1 MVFERLVK
9 AFLSQDP
16 LFRQRFGGVWL
27 WQEWPGRGGERDT
40 GIDIVAEER
49 GGGLCAIQCK
59 FYGQSEYIRR
69 EDIDPFLVASGR
81 MPFTARL
88 FVSTTE
94 RWSQNAEK
102 AVSNQRIPV
111 QRIGVAEL
119 EGSPFDWFRFDP
131 DHPDQL
137 PRHTSKHPRPHQ
149 IAAVADV
156 VSGFD
161 SSDRGKL
168 IMACGTGKTFTA
180 LAIAERVVPA
190 GGTVLF
196 CVPSISLLSQT
207 LRAWTADASRPLHC
221 LAVCSDT
228 QVTRD
233 SEDIHVYDLALPA
246 TTDPP
251 MLADL
256 MKVAKAQ
263 SKDQES
269 ALVVIFSTY
278 QSLDRVA
285 EAQRLGVPAFDL
297 VVADEAHRTTGAFAA
312 GEGYSGFTMVHDGD
326 RLRARRRLYMTATP
340 RLYSDRAKSKARESE
355 VLLCSMDDETLYGPE
370 FHYLGFGQAVE
381 AGLLSDYRVVVLM
394 VDEAYANEVAHE
406 PLADP
411 DLDLELQDAARLV
424 GCWRGLSK
432 RGRTE
437 EEFAYDPAAMRRAV
451 AFSTSIAYSK
461 RVKAGLPEVV
471 AAIRGQGEEGITCE
485 ARHVDG
491 TMGALVRDQALAWL
505 REDPPEG
512 TCRVLTNARCL
523 SEGVDV
529 PALDSVIFTNPRKSQ
544 IDVVQAVGRVMR
556 RADGKRY
563 GYVIIPVP
571 VPAGMDPEEVLDS
584 NERYRVVW
592 QVLQALRA
600 HDDRFDAEVN
610 KLDLQRQRSDRI
622 QVVGVGSGGE
632 WQADRMG
639 SGQMDFAWQGLED
652 KVYARV
658 VQKVGTRT
666 YWEDWAGDVARIAQ
680 AHITRIKAAIEGGGS
695 VTLTFEQ
702 YLESLRATLN
712 PGVSEDEAIEML
724 AQHLITMPVFEAL
737 FGDSEFTR
745 LNPVSEAMSK
755 VLRALH
761 EEEAIGKERAELA
774 DFYRSVRTRAED
786 IDNLEGRQKVVKE
799 LYEVFFRKAFPLTS
813 DRLGIVYTPVEIVDF
828 MLRSV
833 GEILGQEFGTHL
845 GAEGVHVL
853 DPFSG
858 TGTFIARLLAM
869 LDTSELEP
877 SYQSRIHANEIVLLA
892 YYVAAVNIEQTYHAL
907 RGAGP
912 YEPFTGIVLADTFQ
926 MGEGEGELMPEFLRP
941 NSERAQHQQKLPITV
956 VVANPPYSAGQQS
969 ENDDNQNLSYSRL
982 DGRIKATY
990 GASSTA
996 TLQRWLYD
1004 SYVRALRW
1012 ASDRIGDRGIVAFV
1026 TNASFLRGQAADG
1039 IRACLGD
1046 EFASIYVIDLRGDAR
1061 TSGDRRAAEAGNVFG
1076 QGSRLPVAITFLV
1089 KNPDSPRR
1097 GIFYYGADDFLNREQ
1112 KLSLLTDA
1120 ASVRGVTFGA
1130 IHPNPYHD
1138 WLDQRDTSW
1147 DAFLPMVTTEDQSGI
1162 FRLNS
1167 NGLVTSRDAWV
1178 YNSSKEVVEDN
1189 VARLTA
1195 AYEEDRVSYLTAG
1208 RPARVESVIDSDP
1221 RRISWSRRLKTLL
1234 QQGRVLQPEPARIRP
1249 GLYRPFFRQWV
1260 YFDPSR
1266 SLNEEIYQLSRI
1278 YPTPETRN
1286 ACILVS
1292 GRASHDFAVLASDL
1306 LPNFHTLDT
1315 SRVFPRYIYQRRQ
1328 AGLSGVGA
1336 NSESLFSGAAHENPD
1351 RLRRDNITDQTL
1363 DLFRAAY
1370 RDRKITADNIFA
1382 YVYGVLHHPEYREC
1396 FANNFSRELPRIPF
1410 LEGFRRYVEIGQ
1422 QLLDLHIGYESVE
1435 PWPLAEELDRPA
1447 PDRGTA
1453 YRPTRM
1459 EHPRLPDTRGR
1470 SRANADRSRL
1480 KVNDNLTLAGIPDEA
1495 WAYRLGA
1502 RPALQ
1507 LVIERLRPTTH
1518 HASGIENDPS
1528 DLSEDPRYVIDLVKR
1543 VVRVAVE
1550 TTRLVAE
1557 LPMYRLIVEA

>member
-16 LFRQRFGGVWL
+16 LFQQRFSRIWL

-40 GIDIVAEER
+40 GIDLVAEER
-49 GGGLCAIQCK
+49 SGGLCAIQCK
-59 FYGQSEYIRR
+59 FYGQGEYIGR

-94 RWSQNAEK
+94 RWSQNAER
-102 AVSNQRIPV
+102 AVTNQRIPV

-119 EGSPFDWFRFDP
+119 EGSPFDWSRFDP

-137 PRHTSKHPRPHQ
+137 PRHTAKRPRAHQ
-149 IAAVADV
+149 VAAVEDV
-156 VSGFD
+156 VSGFG

-207 LRAWTADASRPLHC
+207 LRAWSADATRPLHC

-246 TTDPP
+246 TTDPQTLSDH
-251 MLADL
+251 MQ
-256 MKVAKAQ
+256 VATAQ
-263 SKDQES
+263 AAGQENP
-269 ALVVIFSTY
+269 LIVIFSTY

-285 EAQRLGVPAFDL
+285 EAQGLGVPVFDL
-297 VVADEAHRTTGAFAA
+297 VVADEAHRTTGALAA
-312 GEGYSGFTMVHDGD
+312 EEGYSGFTMVHDGD

-355 VLLCSMDDETLYGPE
+355 ILLCSMDDEALYGPE
-370 FHYLGFGQAVE
+370 FHYLGFGKAVE

-411 DLDLELQDAARLV
+411 DLDLGLQDAARLV

-432 RGRTE
+432 RGRTD

-471 AAIRGQGEEGITCE
+471 AAIRGQGEEGVACE

-556 RADGKRY
+556 RAEGKRY

-584 NERYRVVW
+584 NERYKVVW

-610 KLDLQRQRSDRI
+610 KLDLQRRRSDRI

-639 SGQMDFAWQGLED
+639 YGQLDFAWQGLED

-680 AHITRIKAAIEGGGS
+680 AHITRIKTAVGGGGP
-695 VTLTFEQ
+695 VALTFER
-702 YLESLRATLN
+702 YLASLRATLN
-712 PGVSEDEAIEML
+712 PAVREEEAIEML

-745 LNPVSEAMSK
+745 RNPVSEAMSE
-755 VLRALH
+755 VLLALH
-761 EEEAIGKERAELA
+761 EEEAIAKERAELA
-774 DFYRSVRTRAED
+774 DFYRSVRTRAEK

-799 LYEVFFRKAFPLTS
+799 LYEVFFRKAFPLTA

-845 GAEGVHVL
+845 GADGIHVL

-869 LDTSELEP
+869 LDPDDLEP
-877 SYQSRIHANEIVLLA
+877 SYRSLVHANEIVLLA

-907 RGAGP
+907 RGDGP

-969 ENDDNQNLSYSRL
+969 ENDDNQNLSYPRL
-982 DGRIKATY
+982 DGRIRATY
-990 GASSTA
+990 AASSTA
-996 TLQRWLYD
+996 TTRRWLYD

-1012 ASDRIGDRGIVAFV
+1012 ASDRVGDRGIVAFV

-1039 IRACLGD
+1039 IRACFEA
-1046 EFASIYVIDLRGDAR
+1046 EFSSVHVVDLRGDAR

-1089 KNPDSPRR
+1089 KNPDAKRR
-1097 GIFYYGADDFLNREQ
+1097 GIFYYGVDDYRSREQ
-1112 KLSLLTDA
+1112 KLGLLTDA
-1120 ASVRGVTFGA
+1120 SSTSGLTFGEV
-1130 IHPNPYHD
+1130 HPNPHHD
-1138 WLDQRDTSW
+1138 WLDQRDSSW
-1147 DAFLPMVTTEDQSGI
+1147 EAFLPLVTSEDKVGI
-1162 FRLNS
+1162 FRINS
-1167 NGLVTSRDAWV
+1167 NGLVTSRDSWV
-1178 YNSSKEVVEDN
+1178 YNSSREQVEAN
-1189 VARLTA
+1189 VARLID
-1195 AYEEDRVSYLTAG
+1195 AYEDDRSRYLAAG
-1208 RPARVESVIDSDP
+1208 RPARVEDVIDSDP
-1221 RRISWSRRLKTLL
+1221 RRISWSDDLKGALRH
-1234 QQGRVLQPEPARIRP
+1234 GRELALAQERIVP
-1249 GLYRPFFRQWV
+1249 GIYRPFLRQWL
-1260 YFDPSR
+1260 YFDR
-1266 SLNEEIYQLSRI
+1266 SLNKRLFQLGRI
-1278 YPTPETRN
+1278 FPSPETRN
-1286 ACILVS
+1286 PCILVS
-1292 GRASHDFAVLASDL
+1292 GRASHDFAVLAGDL
-1306 LPNFHTLDT
+1306 VPNFHTVDT
-1315 SRVFPRYIYQRRQ
+1315 CRAFPRYVYADHRRVHSPE
-1328 AGLSGVGA
+1328 AAV
-1336 NSESLFSGAAHENPD
+1336 EPLFADISDHDP
-1351 RLRRDNITDQTL
+1351 RQQLPRDNVTDQAL
-1363 DLFRAAY
+1363 DAFRATYPLEEIA
-1370 RDRKITADNIFA
+1370 ADDVFA
-1382 YVYGVLHHPEYREC
+1382 YVYAVLHHPGYRER

-1410 LEGFRRYVEIGQ
+1410 LEGFYRYVEIGQ

-1435 PWPLAEELDRPA
+1435 PWPLAEELDRSDLDP
-1447 PDRGTA
+1447 RTA
-1453 YRPTRM
+1453 YRATRM

-1480 KVNDNLTLAGIPDEA
+1480 KVNDHLTLASIPADA
-1495 WAYRLGA
+1495 WDYRLGS

-1507 LVIERLRPTTH
+1507 LVIERLRPTTDS
-1518 HASGIENDPS
+1518 ASGIENDPN
-1528 DLSEDPRYVIDLVKR
+1528 DLSDDPRYVVDLVKR
-1543 VVRVAVE
+1543 VVRVAME
-1550 TTRLVAE
+1550 STRLVGE
-1557 LPMYRLIVEA
+1557 LPEYRLAGDAS